1 MVEINQSYKFSKKSW
16 ERASH
21 PPKAPFLP
29 YVGMIRADA
38 PSLEESTMKVS
49 FIFRKL
55 AVLSLL
61 ALLAAAGLLGG
72 CLDNLCKLRLYI
84 YRDVEQKSLPPDGMA
99 LLIADP
105 AIAAALFP
113 EAASK
118 ISQGMPWAPE
128 QPAYASDFYQ
138 LSIDGLDGRRLY
150 QGRCLDITPSY
161 VCEVGPG
168 SRQVMASLKL
178 MGPWGQKH
186 VKDNA
191 ALTLEPGGVYF
202 LHPDWD
208 GAAQKTLRL
217 QAQRLPAGYDTALR
231 AKLIEWQRRHTQ
243 GRSLEN

>member
-1 MVEINQSYKFSKKSW
+1 
-16 ERASH
+16 
-21 PPKAPFLP
+21 
-29 YVGMIRADA
+29 
-38 PSLEESTMKVS
+38 MKVS

-55 AVLSLL
+55 SVLSFL
-61 ALLAAAGLLGG
+61 ALLAAAGLLAG
-72 CLDNLCKLRLYI
+72 CLDNLCTKRLYI

-99 LLIADP
+99 LLISDP
-105 AIAAALFP
+105 AIVAALYP

-118 ISQGMPWAPE
+118 VSQGMPWAPE

-161 VCEVGPG
+161 VCEVRPG

-178 MGPWGQKH
+178 VGPWGQRNG
-186 VKDNA
+186 KDSA
-191 ALTLEPGGVYF
+191 ALTLEPGGLYF

-217 QAQRLPAGYDTALR
+217 QAQRLPASYDAAGR
-231 AKLIEWQRRHTQ
+231 AKLIEWLRHHTQ

>member
-1 MVEINQSYKFSKKSW
+1 
-16 ERASH
+16 
-21 PPKAPFLP
+21 
-29 YVGMIRADA
+29 
-38 PSLEESTMKVS
+38 MKIS
-49 FIFRKL
+49 FGLRNS
-55 AVLSLL
+55 AVLLLL
-61 ALLAAAGLLGG
+61 ALMAAAGLLAG
-72 CLDNLCKLRLYI
+72 CLDNLCTKRLYI
-84 YRDVEQKSLPPDGMA
+84 YRDVEQKSLPPADMA

-105 AIAAALFP
+105 AIVAALFP

-118 ISQGMPWAPE
+118 ISQGLPWAPE

-161 VCEVGPG
+161 VCEVRPG

-178 MGPWGQKH
+178 MGPWGQQY
-186 VKDNA
+186 VKDQA

-217 QAQRLPAGYDTALR
+217 QAQRLPASYDAAGARKTDGVAAPPYPRAFPGKLTGRAPGSLVPDALPK
-231 AKLIEWQRRHTQ
+231 A
-243 GRSLEN
+243 RSVMIGLFS

>member
-1 MVEINQSYKFSKKSW
+1 MPI
-16 ERASH
+16 
-21 PPKAPFLP
+21 
-29 YVGMIRADA
+29 
-38 PSLEESTMKVS
+38 
-49 FIFRKL
+49 
-55 AVLSLL
+55 
-61 ALLAAAGLLGG
+61 
-72 CLDNLCKLRLYI
+72 
-84 YRDVEQKSLPPDGMA
+84 
-99 LLIADP
+99 P
-105 AIAAALFP
+105 AIVAALP
-113 EAASK
+113 RKPRRRSTE
-118 ISQGMPWAPE
+118 GLPWAPE

-161 VCEVGPG
+161 VCEVRPG

-178 MGPWGQKH
+178 MGPWGQQS

-217 QAQRLPAGYDTALR
+217 QAERLPASYDAALR
-231 AKLIEWQRRHTQ
+231 AKLMEWQRLHTQ